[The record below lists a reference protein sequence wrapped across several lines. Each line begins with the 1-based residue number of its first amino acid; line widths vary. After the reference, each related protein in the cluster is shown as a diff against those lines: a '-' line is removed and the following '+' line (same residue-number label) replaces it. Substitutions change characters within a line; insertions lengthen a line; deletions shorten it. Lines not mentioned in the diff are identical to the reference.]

1 MSLELLNQYNLV
13 TPEWFLN
20 LMGSTHLPNEGQEF
34 EINGVKLCMHGGIL
48 RAKTVMTQGQK
59 QTEEVFGFKWHK
71 RDSFESEA
79 SLAMMNQWSN
89 QKYLPATQWFPD
101 RIEGYTVLDAGCGA
115 SYTGLEYFRP
125 ILNRIRYLGADISD
139 AVSVAKNRMSEA
151 NANAVFLQCD
161 LTRLPL
167 PDASI
172 DAIFSEGVLHH
183 TDSTR
188 NAILSL
194 APLLKSGGLFMFYVY
209 RRKGPIREF
218 TDDYVREKMQN
229 MTPQEGWRA
238 MESISKLGKILGEL
252 DVEIEIPERIDLLD
266 IDAGKINL
274 QRFFYW
280 HVLKSFYRP
289 EYSLD
294 EMNHINFDW
303 FAPKNAFRQSPEE
316 VRAWCEEAGLH
327 IDREQ
332 VEEAGVTIVARKK

>member
-1 MSLELLNQYNLV
+1 MSSVQSNQSNSNA
-13 TPEWFLN
+13 PEWFLN
-20 LMGSTHLPNEGQEF
+20 LLGGARFLAEGEEF
-34 EINGVKLCMHGGIL
+34 EIKDVKLRMHDGIL
-48 RAKTVMTQGQK
+48 RAKTIMTEEQK

-71 RDSFESEA
+71 RDTFESEA
-79 SLAMMNQWSN
+79 SLSMMNQWCN
-89 QKYLPATQWFPD
+89 KRYLPATQWFPE
-101 RIEGYTVLDAGCGA
+101 RPEGYTVLDAGCGA
-115 SYTGLEYFRP
+115 SWTGLEYFRP
-125 ILNRIRYLGADISD
+125 ILNRIRYLGTDISD
-139 AVSVAKNRMSEA
+139 AVSVAKNRMHEAKA
-151 NANAVFLQCD
+151 NAAFLQCD

-167 PDASI
+167 PSASI

-194 APLLKSGGLFMFYVY
+194 APLLKSGGIFMFYVY

-229 MTPQEGWRA
+229 MSPQEGWKA
-238 MESISKLGKILGEL
+238 MESITKLGQILGEL
-252 DVEIEIPERIDLLD
+252 NVEIDIPERIDLLD

-280 HVLKSFYRP
+280 QVLKCFYRP

-316 VRAWCEEAGLH
+316 VRAWCEEAGL
-327 IDREQ
+327 IIEREQ
-332 VEEAGVTIVARKK
+332 VEEAGITIIARKK